1 MFDIGEAHSI
11 NTVVTS
17 KAEILKACRE
27 IVAEQGLA
35 AVNMRAVAKRCGIAL
50 GSLYYYFPSKD
61 ELVLET
67 IESVWQSIFHMESGE
82 VRPQSFPDTVAWI
95 FDDIRGSMEQYPNF
109 FTTHSLGF
117 ASGEKDRAKR
127 TMDACLSHIRAG
139 MGEAL
144 RADPA
149 VRGDAF
155 SPALSEAAFLDF
167 VLSSV
172 VGLLLQGKT
181 DCAVLLEVIR
191 RAIY

>member
-1 MFDIGEAHSI
+1 M
-11 NTVVTS
+11 
-17 KAEILKACRE
+17 KACRE
-27 IVAEQGLA
+27 LVAEQGPA

-67 IESVWQSIFHMESGE
+67 IESVWQSIFHMERGE
-82 VRPQSFPDTVAWI
+82 MRPQSFPDTVQWI
-95 FDDIRGSMEQYPNF
+95 FDDIRGSMEQYPHF

-117 ASGEKDRAKR
+117 ATAEKDRAKR
-127 TMDACLSHIRAG
+127 TMDACLDHIRAG

-155 SPALSEAAFLDF
+155 SPSFSETEFLDF

-181 DCAVLLEVIR
+181 DCGVLLEMVR
-191 RAIY
+191 RTIY